1 MPKNSPTGFII
12 AFFAVITGFALIW
25 HIWWMAIVGAIGAF
39 VTLLFFAFRET
50 EEIEI
55 SAAEVARADRAY
67 QTGAA

>member
-1 MPKNSPTGFII
+1 
-12 AFFAVITGFALIW
+12 
-25 HIWWMAIVGAIGAF
+25 MAIVGAIGAF